1 MLQHTDAHKNENRP
15 GKQPVNIDIRDA
27 NPADA
32 AIIAEFNT
40 RLAAETEDT
49 VLDPAVIDAGVAAAL
64 ADSNKARY
72 WVAVDDGRVVG
83 QIMVTYEWSDWRN
96 GMLWWIQSVYV
107 AGSHRRLGVF
117 SALYRHVE
125 SLARQDPAVRG
136 IRLYVENRNQHAQTT
151 YEALGMV
158 GDAYRVMENLFDD

>member
-1 MLQHTDAHKNENRP
+1 M
-15 GKQPVNIDIRDA
+15 NIDIREA

-32 AIIAEFNT
+32 TAIADFNT

-49 VLDPAVIDAGVAAAL
+49 VLDPGVIGAGVAAAL
-64 ADSNKARY
+64 ADSAKARY
-72 WVAVDDGRVVG
+72 WVAVDDGQVVG

-96 GMLWWIQSVYV
+96 GVLWWIQSVYV
-107 AGSHRRLGVF
+107 ADTHRRFGVF

-136 IRLYVENRNQHAQTT
+136 IRLYVENRNRRAQAT

-158 GDAYRVMENLFDD
+158 GDAYRVMEKLFDD